1 MESFKFFGGLNFEPI
16 LGGPRYKVGSG
27 FKKGIGVSLVPTR
40 SSKIQNFVETNL
52 DQNYEIIFWVKVKT

>member
-1 MESFKFFGGLNFEPI
+1 LNFELI
-16 LGGPRYKVGSG
+16 LGGPRYGVGSS
-27 FKKGIGVSLVPTR
+27 FKKGIGVSSVPTR